1 MTEIEVMFS
10 ATTLS
15 PYNCIIVL
23 YPCSN
28 FGDLEG
34 KGRER
39 MMNSLTST
47 KDIYLVYICHSYS
60 EHDYGIEGFINFI
73 FISNNSLL

>member
-15 PYNCIIVL
+15 PYNCTIVL

-34 KGRER
+34 KGE
-39 MMNSLTST
+39 NDEQLN
-47 KDIYLVYICHSYS
+47 KHQG
-60 EHDYGIEGFINFI
+60 H
-73 FISNNSLL
+73 LLGLHLPQLF

>member
-34 KGRER
+34 KGE
-39 MMNSLTST
+39 NDEQVN
-47 KDIYLVYICHSYS
+47 KHQG
-60 EHDYGIEGFINFI
+60 H
-73 FISNNSLL
+73 LLGLHLPQLF